1 MSAAPLEKAGGT
13 MRKIILDIQSGLYA
27 KAIQRILMQEL
38 DEYQIIISESPSKT
52 VERCRMFRPYALLME
67 VTGYT
72 PWMLEERL
80 DIREAVGRNNPDCK
94 VVILVDDVADK
105 ALAERVKNA
114 KKGGLIDAFLFGSA
128 TDSYLAAMMDSL

>member
-1 MSAAPLEKAGGT
+1 MSAAPSEKAGGT

-38 DEYQIIISESPSKT
+38 DEYQIIISESPGKT

-80 DIREAVGRNNPDCK
+80 AIREAVGRNNPDCK

-114 KKGGLIDAFLFGSA
+114 KKDGLIDAFLFGSA
-128 TDSYLAAMMDSL
+128 TDSYLAAIMDSL

>member
-1 MSAAPLEKAGGT
+1 MK
-13 MRKIILDIQSGLYA
+13 KIVLDMQSGLA
-27 KAIQRILMQEL
+27 AQAIRRILIQEL
-38 DEYQIIISESPSKT
+38 DGYQVVISETPTQTAQHCKLF
-52 VERCRMFRPYALLME
+52 EPYALLME

-80 DIREAVGRNNPDCK
+80 AVRNEVKRQNPDCK

-105 ALAERVKNA
+105 ALAEKVKEA
-114 KKGGLIDAFLFGSA
+114 KKESLIDAFLFGSV

>member
-1 MSAAPLEKAGGT
+1 

-38 DEYQIIISESPSKT
+38 DEYQIIISDFPNKT

-80 DIREAVGRNNPDCK
+80 AIREAVGRNNPDCK

-105 ALAERVKNA
+105 AQAERVKNA
-114 KKGGLIDAFLFGSA
+114 KKDGLIDAFLFGSA